1 MDTFILSIAGTFAV
15 TIPDTETE
23 KTFVPTKL
31 SSFSVDLK
39 VDPGRE
45 SQGTEGDLHGRVNL
59 VVMGD
64 FTGRASRGV
73 IEPLPPRKLLNVD
86 VDNFAR
92 WFAQLGAK
100 LKLTGT
106 EIPDGVV
113 ELGFASTD
121 DFHPDQLL
129 TRVTLLAKLVEARR
143 LLLDP
148 TTAERGKTTLQ
159 ACLGAIIAPA
169 ESFASAAEPESES
182 TDDTMARLL
191 GSTLPVKKSAPPTSQ
206 LDQFIRQ

>member
-1 MDTFILSIAGTFAV
+1 VWAIHGWPFRDGPARGKDQFILSIAGTFAV
-15 TIPDTETE
+15 TVRDTETQ

-31 SSFSVDLK
+31 SSFSFDLN
-39 VDPGRE
+39 VDPDRE
-45 SQGTEGDLHGRVNL
+45 SQGTERDLHGRVNL

-92 WFAQLGAK
+92 LFAQLGAK
-100 LKLTGT
+100 LKLTGA
-106 EIPDGVV
+106 EIPDGMV

-129 TRVTLLAKLVEARR
+129 TRVPLAKWWKRA
-143 LLLDP
+143 
-148 TTAERGKTTLQ
+148 TAASSHYCGTRQDGIE
-159 ACLGAIIAPA
+159 ACLGAVNARGIVGQRCGGRVGI
-169 ESFASAAEPESES
+169 
-182 TDDTMARLL
+182 TMKRWPDCLVVL
-191 GSTLPVKKSAPPTSQ
+191 C
-206 LDQFIRQ
+206 R